1 MTINYE
7 KVNDEFVKIARGLG
21 YTIEMYDEIGNGPI
35 ASTKNAKYIELMP
48 DGIMLGLPTGSNADR
63 DEIIIYAGSRKDMAK
78 FLDLIHRSKIVAH
91 MNGLEIT
98 IRKFDQPQV
107 RAKDLAHLARAKR
120 ENELGQ

>member
-1 MTINYE
+1 MGINYE

-21 YTIEMYDEIGNGPI
+21 YTIEMYDEMGNGPI
-35 ASTKNAKYIELMP
+35 SSTKNAKYIELMP

-63 DEIIIYAGSRKDMAK
+63 DEIIIYAGTRKDMAK
-78 FLDLIHRSKIVAH
+78 FLDLIHRCKIVAH

-120 ENELGQ
+120 EDGLSQ